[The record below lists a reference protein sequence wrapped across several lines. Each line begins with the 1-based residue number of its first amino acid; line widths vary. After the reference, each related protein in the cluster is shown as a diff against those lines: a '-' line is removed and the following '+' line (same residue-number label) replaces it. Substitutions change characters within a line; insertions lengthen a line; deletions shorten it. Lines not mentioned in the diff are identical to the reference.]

1 MENDVVPSLVDTHRF
16 FHLYPTLLSLSHVSG
31 RSFSLRYHHLPSPS
45 SISTT
50 TVCVFKLE
58 RRNTNANI
66 DSNLCKTFVVPVR
79 LKVCLF
85 IFSPFINSN
94 LIKTLL
100 LVSYTQTILDSQ
112 NPLTYT
118 GNKFILLNSQAPYLK
133 PRKIETKRVKHVD
146 TV

>member
-1 MENDVVPSLVDTHRF
+1 MENDVVPFLVDTHRF

-31 RSFSLRYHHLPSPS
+31 RLFSLHYHHLLLPL
-45 SISTT
+45 SITT
-50 TVCVFKLE
+50 TAVCVFKLG

-66 DSNLCKTFVVPVR
+66 DSNPCKTFVVPVR

-94 LIKTLL
+94 LFKTLL

-112 NPLTYT
+112 NPLTYM
-118 GNKFILLNSQAPYLK
+118 GNKFILLNSQA
-133 PRKIETKRVKHVD
+133 RKIQTERV
-146 TV
+146 